1 MRDSLSKILFSAGCD
16 SGVVAHC
23 AKTADIASRYRGVS
37 VDAELVEA
45 GAMLHDLGRSVTHSI
60 RHAGEGAALSRELAL
75 DGAVTEIIRC
85 HTGAG
90 LSEDD
95 CVLLNL
101 APANCV
107 PKTLEE
113 KIVAHADNL
122 AKGSR
127 EIRIEE
133 RMMLI
138 AGQSKRSKKN
148 VWRLSMEMELLRDD

>member
-1 MRDSLSKILFSAGCD
+1 MRKSLSNILFSAGCD
-16 SGVVAHC
+16 AGVVSHC
-23 AKTADIASRYRGVS
+23 AKTADIAARYHGAS
-37 VDAELVEA
+37 VDSELVEK
-45 GAMLHDLGRSVTHSI
+45 GAMLHDLGRSKTHSI
-60 RHAGEGAALSRELAL
+60 RHAGVGAELSRELML
-75 DGAVTEIIRC
+75 GDDVTEIIRC

-101 APANCV
+101 PPANCV

-127 EIRIEE
+127 EIVIEE

-148 VWRLSMEMELLRDD
+148 VWRLAMEMELLRD

>member
-1 MRDSLSKILFSAGCD
+1 MDEETLLFSAGCD
-16 SGVVAHC
+16 AGVVAHC
-23 AKTADIASRYRGVS
+23 RKTAVIADRYRGAG
-37 VDAELVEA
+37 VDAGLVHS
-45 GAMLHDLGRSVTHSI
+45 GAFLHDLGRSKTHSI
-60 RHAGEGAALSRELAL
+60 RHAGEGAAIAEKLGLS
-75 DGAVTEIIRC
+75 DEIRDIIQN

-101 APANCV
+101 PPKNCV
-107 PKTLEE
+107 PKTIEE

-138 AGQSKRSKKN
+138 SGQSHRSKKN
-148 VWRLSMEMELLRDD
+148 VWRLSMELELLRE

>member
-1 MRDSLSKILFSAGCD
+1 MDEESILFSAGCD
-16 SGVVAHC
+16 AGVIAHC
-23 AKTADIASRYRGVS
+23 KKTAEIADWYAGLG
-37 VDAELVEA
+37 VDAALVHS
-45 GAMLHDLGRSVTHSI
+45 GAMLHDLGRSRTHSI
-60 RHAGEGAALSRELAL
+60 RHAGVGALLAKELGLS
-75 DGAVTEIIRC
+75 DEICDIIQN

-101 APANCV
+101 PPKNCV
-107 PKTLEE
+107 PKTIEE

-127 EIRIEE
+127 QIRIEE

-138 AGQSKRSKKN
+138 AGQSHRSKNN
-148 VWRLSMEMELLRDD
+148 VWRLALEVELLR

>member
-1 MRDSLSKILFSAGCD
+1 MSDRLSQILFSAGCD
-16 SGVVAHC
+16 AGVVSHC
-23 AKTADIASRYRGVS
+23 KKTAELASRYRGVS
-37 VDAELVEA
+37 VDSVLVED

-60 RHAGEGAALSRELAL
+60 RHAGEGAELSRKLGLRDEI
-75 DGAVTEIIRC
+75 TEIIRC

-95 CVLLNL
+95 CVLLGL
-101 APANCV
+101 PPANCV

-127 EIRIEE
+127 EITIEE

-148 VWRLSMEMELLRDD
+148 VWRLSMEMELLRD

>member
-1 MRDSLSKILFSAGCD
+1 MRASLSKILFSAGCD
-16 SGVVAHC
+16 AGVVAHC
-23 AKTADIASRYRGVS
+23 VKTADIASRYVGDS
-37 VDAELVEA
+37 IDSNLVES

-60 RHAGEGAALSRELAL
+60 RHAGEGAKLSRELL
-75 DGAVTEIIRC
+75 LSDDVTEIIRC

-95 CVLLNL
+95 CVLLGL
-101 APANCV
+101 PPVNCV

-127 EIRIEE
+127 EITIEE

-148 VWRLSMEMELLRDD
+148 VWRLSMEMELLRD

>member
-1 MRDSLSKILFSAGCD
+1 MRASLSKILFSSGCD
-16 SGVVAHC
+16 AGVVAHC
-23 AKTADIASRYRGVS
+23 KKTADIASRYVGDS
-37 VDAELVEA
+37 IDSKLVES

-60 RHAGEGAALSRELAL
+60 RHTGEGAKLSRELL
-75 DGAVTEIIRC
+75 LGDDVTEIIRC

-101 APANCV
+101 PPADCV

-127 EIRIEE
+127 EITIEE

-148 VWRLSMEMELLRDD
+148 VWRLSMEMELLRD